1 MRMKP
6 TESTTT
12 MRDRRVVPEGQ
23 WGKGAASRWSTAAAW
38 SVIATLVL
46 AGPSPAMTTTVTYP
60 FLGVTHTRIT
70 TTVPRLLSMN
80 LIEVDLAV
88 QGIGFTVTPSNGTAV
103 GETVGRTTR
112 QFAAEKKTQ
121 VAINGGFS
129 AWTSGS
135 NYVVEGLAA
144 DRGTVYSEF
153 EEFRTFALNVSAD
166 NVASILRSVS
176 GTGTARTPD
185 IPLYNVLPGEA
196 RLLRNGMLVQYA
208 NETLHPRTGVGLN
221 ADASRL
227 YLMTVDG
234 RNSGHSLGVTRPEFA
249 DFMRMFGATDAINLD
264 GGGSSTLVFSD
275 TTPRVV
281 NVPVGL
287 GDVPGTERTVGSNFG
302 VFALPVPAPA
312 AVTVDIASGTLTQ
325 TGAGHPLLVSTTAF
339 AKTGRG
345 TLVLDRANVFTAPTT
360 VRDGTLR
367 VAASRALAKSP
378 VTVLAGA
385 TLEIADGA
393 VMTGPGLT
401 IAGGTLAAS
410 RLEVGGTAGLAR
422 ISISGGVTGT
432 PDLAVGAGGTATF
445 SGPGR
450 SVSLGSLTVDAAVG
464 GGRLDLGLSRIDV
477 TREFSAAAIAA
488 DLAAGRNGGGWDG
501 PTGIVS
507 PAAAALGLGVG
518 WRDHGGGI
526 GVVAAA
532 YPGDCNLDGVF
543 DILDI
548 GDFAAAARFND
559 GGAASWVEGDFT
571 YDGVVDLLDVAEML
585 AAGGYAAGP
594 VAAAGF
600 TTIAVPEPSSWPA
613 LAAGTCSLL
622 AAAARRGQRSRWSGS
637 PVAGGSEA
645 KPLLI
650 GAAGKGE
657 PGPWHLLNGLPA
669 DERLVSLGRRP
680 G

>member
-6 TESTTT
+6 TESSTT
-12 MRDRRVVPEGQ
+12 MRDRRVTPEGR
-23 WGKGAASRWSTAAAW
+23 WGKDAASRRRTVAAW
-38 SVIATLVL
+38 SVITTLVL
-46 AGPSPAMTTTVTYP
+46 AGTSPAMTTTVTYP

-176 GTGTARTPD
+176 GTGTVRTPD

-234 RNSGHSLGVTRPEFA
+234 RNAGHSLGVTRPELA

-312 AVTVDIASGTLTQ
+312 AVTVEIASGTLTQ

-345 TLVLDRANVFTAPTT
+345 TLVVDRANVFTAPTT

-378 VTVLAGA
+378 VTVLTGA
-385 TLEIADGA
+385 TLEIGDGV

-410 RLEVGGTAGLAR
+410 RLEVGGTTGLAS
-422 ISISGGVTGT
+422 ISISDGGITGT
-432 PDLAVGAGGTATF
+432 PDLAIAAGGTAAF

-450 SVSLGSLTVDAAVG
+450 SVSIGSLTVDAAVG

-477 TREFSAAAIAA
+477 TRGFSAAAIAA
-488 DLAAGRNGGGWDG
+488 GVAAGRSGGGWDG

-518 WRDHGGGI
+518 WRDLGGGI

-548 GDFAAAARFND
+548 GDFAAMARFND
-559 GGAASWVEGDFT
+559 GTAATWVEGDFT

-600 TTIAVPEPSSWPA
+600 TAMAVPEPSSWLA

-622 AAAARRGQRSRWSGS
+622 AAATRAGRATRAERISRGC
-637 PVAGGSEA
+637 
-645 KPLLI
+645 
-650 GAAGKGE
+650 
-657 PGPWHLLNGLPA
+657 
-669 DERLVSLGRRP
+669 
-680 G
+680 